1 MKDANCAVMIYD
13 VNKRETLQN
22 LSFWDN
28 MFSENQTPEAV
39 KILVGNKTD
48 LSEREVSRKE
58 GE

>member
-1 MKDANCAVMIYD
+1 MIYD